1 MTHEQARQS
10 FVTDQGRKVSD
21 HWARLAVTF
30 DGAVKSLE
38 AKGISA
44 KSARAED
51 LHSMDMIHM
60 GGLSATDAL
69 AELAGISPGHQVLD
83 VGSGVGGPARRIASK
98 FKASIVGLELSK
110 ALYET
115 SKQLTDLVGLT
126 SKVQFVNDSALSL
139 PFDDGAFDV
148 VIMQHVSQQISE
160 KDRLFGELARVVK
173 PGGCIALHEIFAG
186 HGEVHYPL
194 PWAAEPSMSALET
207 VSACIDRLSR
217 LGFEVGEFIDHSED
231 GRKFHLSALATYDKA
246 LADNKGALGLSNN
259 VVEVRRAASVAME
272 RNLGSGSVKVGM
284 LVARK
289 AA

>member
-1 MTHEQARQS
+1 MEGIGMTHEQARQS

-69 AELAGISPGHQVLD
+69 AELAGISPGHHVLD

-98 FKASIVGLELSK
+98 FNASVVGLELSK
-110 ALYET
+110 TLYET

-139 PFDDGAFDV
+139 PFDDNAFDV
-148 VIMQHVSQQISE
+148 
-160 KDRLFGELARVVK
+160 A
-173 PGGCIALHEIFAG
+173 
-186 HGEVHYPL
+186 
-194 PWAAEPSMSALET
+194 
-207 VSACIDRLSR
+207 
-217 LGFEVGEFIDHSED
+217 
-231 GRKFHLSALATYDKA
+231 
-246 LADNKGALGLSNN
+246 
-259 VVEVRRAASVAME
+259 
-272 RNLGSGSVKVGM
+272 
-284 LVARK
+284 
-289 AA
+289 

>member
-69 AELAGISPGHQVLD
+69 AELAGISRGHHVLD

-173 PGGCIALHEIFAG
+173 PDGCIALHEIFAG

-217 LGFEVGEFIDHSED
+217 LGFEIGEFIDHSED